1 MALDEFMKNARLG
14 MIASY
19 ILPKLMHSAKFR
31 PMLPMKPSARKSHL
45 RPLAGPASKLCYR
58 NKGLLLALMLTLPA
72 METRAVEVDL
82 ASNPADL
89 KRLSLEELMNLEVT
103 STARRAEPLFT
114 SPSAIQVIT
123 QDDIRRS
130 GATSI
135 PEALRL
141 ASNLQ
146 VAQVDSR
153 QWAITARG
161 FNNTLANKLLV
172 MMDGR
177 NLYTPLFA
185 GVFWDVQDTL
195 MEDIDRI
202 EVISGPGATLWGAN
216 AVNGVISIITKSAKD
231 TQGTLVSGG
240 GGTLLNGFGA
250 VRYGGQLGTNVFFRL
265 YGKYF
270 DRDSAVLPNGNEGTN
285 DWRKGQGGFRLDWL
299 PANGDTITFQSDG
312 YSGTFEQ
319 PAPGD
324 TTVDGQNVLARWTRP
339 LGDGSE
345 LTIQS
350 YWDRT
355 YRGNPSSFNENLNT
369 YDVDLQHRFAL
380 GSRQSVVWGG
390 GYRLMS
396 DQVRSG
402 TALLFKPPDR
412 NLQLFSGFVQDEISL
427 VPERLQFTLG
437 TKFEHNDFSG
447 FEVQPSGRVAWTPDH
462 KQTIWAAISRAVRTP
477 SRVDRDLFFPAT
489 PPYAIAG
496 GPDFDSEKLIAY
508 ELGYRLR
515 PWEPLTLSLASFYNR
530 YDDIRSVGTNTFTI
544 ENGNRAEEAGF
555 EFSANYAVNS
565 FWRLRG
571 GYTFLAK
578 HAYIKRGSS
587 DINRGRAEGNDPNN
601 QFLLQSMIDL
611 PHGFELDCVLR
622 FVDSLPSPE
631 VPAYFT
637 ADVRLAWRLRSNLE
651 ISMVGQNLCD
661 NQHPEF
667 GAAATRLEIPRSFYG
682 KVTWR
687 F

>member
-1 MALDEFMKNARLG
+1 MNSLKLLF
-14 MIASY
+14 
-19 ILPKLMHSAKFR
+19 LPRFETDTPFNSFSRRVAF
-31 PMLPMKPSARKSHL
+31 
-45 RPLAGPASKLCYR
+45 
-58 NKGLLLALMLTLPA
+58 LLLIGSVYQAV
-72 METRAVEVDL
+72 AVETEFN
-82 ASNPADL
+82 SNPTEL
-89 KRLSLEELMNLEVT
+89 KRMSLEQLMNLEVT
-103 STARRAEPLFT
+103 STARRSEPLFT
-114 SPSAIQVIT
+114 TPSAIQVIT
-123 QDDIRRS
+123 QEDIRRS

-195 MEDIDRI
+195 MDDIDRI

-231 TQGTLVSGG
+231 TQGTLLTAG
-240 GGTLLNGFGA
+240 GGTLLNGFGG
-250 VRYGGQLGTNVFFRL
+250 VRYGGQLGTNVFFRI

-270 DRDSAVLPNGNEGTN
+270 DRGSAVLPNGSDSTN
-285 DWRKGQGGFRLDWL
+285 DWRMGQGGFRLDWL
-299 PANGDTITFQSDG
+299 PSNGDTITLQSDG
-312 YSGTFEQ
+312 YGGAFEQ

-324 TTVDGQNVLARWTRP
+324 TIVDGQNVLARWTRP
-339 LGDGSE
+339 LGEGSD
-345 LTIQS
+345 LTVQA

-355 YRGNPSSFNENLNT
+355 YRDTHTSFAENLNT
-369 YDVDLQHRFAL
+369 YDIDLQHRFPL
-380 GSRQSVVWGG
+380 GQRQNVVWGG
-390 GYRLMS
+390 GYRLMA

-402 TALLFKPPDR
+402 ATLLFSPPDR
-412 NLQLFSGFVQDEISL
+412 NLQLFNGFVQDEIEL
-427 VPERLQFTLG
+427 VPDHLRVTLG

-447 FEVQPSGRVAWTPDH
+447 FEVQPSGRIAWTPDTR
-462 KQTIWAAISRAVRTP
+462 QTLWAAISHAVRTP
-477 SRVDRDLFFPAT
+477 SRVDRDLFFPAV
-489 PPYAIAG
+489 PPYLIAG
-496 GPDFDSEKLIAY
+496 GRDFDSEKLDAY

-515 PWEPLTLSLASFYNR
+515 PWENLSLSLAGFYNQ
-530 YDDIRSVGTNTFTI
+530 YDDVRSIGTNTFTI

-555 EFSANYAVNS
+555 EFSGNYQATTW
-565 FWRLRG
+565 WRLRG
-571 GYTFLAK
+571 GYTFLSK
-578 HAYIKRGSS
+578 HTYIKPGGS
-587 DINRGRAEGNDPNN
+587 DINRGRAEGNDPDN
-601 QFLLQSMIDL
+601 QFVLQSMIDL
-611 PHGFELDCVLR
+611 PHGLELDCVFR
-622 FVDSLPSPE
+622 FVDSLPEPA
-631 VPAYFT
+631 VPSYFT
-637 ADVRLAWRLRSNLE
+637 ADVRLGWQLRPNLE
-651 ISMVGQNLCD
+651 ISLVGQNLCD

-667 GAAATRLEIPRSFYG
+667 GARTTRLEIPRSFYG